1 MAFISPKVPVTMRGN
16 QRTSRSRARKSR
28 VLATESLESRSLLAG
43 DLIGISGDFNSIG
56 PDTIDSVGMY
66 DPRTG
71 TFYLRD
77 ENSAGFPQAAFKFL
91 PSGRKGLP
99 IAGDWNGDGVDT
111 VGIYVPSA
119 TTFVLAN
126 KNVAGSAFQTAKVT
140 GAPTQ
145 AVPLAGD
152 WNGDS
157 RDELALYNPATRQVL
172 LKNELSAGAAD
183 SVFAFWPAGY
193 DTSALTD
200 LGNPAA
206 WKALAGDF
214 DGLPGDEIG
223 LYHAATDELFFRG
236 TQPGSAITKV
246 SVFSPNYAEQP
257 LAGDWDANGVE
268 EIGFFNPWITSF
280 ELRNDLTPGAAD
292 SRFYVVQ
299 STATIALPGNV
310 AHVIGPAHSAP
321 GQPEAE
327 PPPPPFVPADLSL
340 PFITENEVQQLL
352 ARAAAASSSE
362 GAIIAIVDR
371 NGKILGVRMEQGVLN
386 AIGDDATRVFA
397 IDGAVA
403 KARTAAFFAND
414 AGPLTSRTI
423 RMISQSTISQREV
436 ESNPTVPSPLTNNP
450 FNDAD
455 PTATTYGPGFVAPV
469 GIGGHFPPGITNT
482 PPVDLFGIER
492 QSRDGKRNA
501 GADGVKGNG
510 DDVFLTNRFNVDG
523 IYIPAGK
530 TLEFPES
537 YGVQSQR
544 LPSAQSRGIATLP
557 GGIPLYKIVSG
568 SATRQLVGGIGVF
581 FPGSTGYATFEQ
593 GFIFGINQSA
603 QTRLNA
609 SRVLEAEWI
618 AYAAAGGS
626 SLLPG
631 GVVGTL
637 GGVGRVP
644 GYDLLAGRI
653 DLGGITLETYG
664 PNPTAA
670 NPKKG
675 YQTLLAVGSRVG
687 QGSATTG
694 ANQVVDPGPD
704 ANPATTG
711 DNDNALQ
718 GKPVPDGWLVL
729 PHAGGGITAAEVM
742 DIVNRSIAQA
752 DKTRAAIRVLPNGA
766 PGARTRMVIAVADKD
781 GNVLG
786 LFRMKD
792 ATVFSIDVAVA
803 KARNT
808 AYYADPT
815 ALQPADMADDDLL
828 VERGQVTQAELNAR
842 RIITSKNRMP
852 GVLAV
857 PDLFKDLR
865 STTIVAAP
873 TSVAFT
879 NRTFRFLAEPR
890 YPAGIENTLPPI
902 FSTLNDHNLN
912 HTKGVNPKNG
922 ENLFG
927 LPIPASMFKSVLG
940 FDAFHQQRNFHDPS
954 NLANQNG
961 IVFFPGS
968 SPLYR
973 SRILIGGFGVSGDGV
988 DQDDVVT
995 NVGQYWFQAP
1005 PDRKADT
1012 TFYRGVRL
1020 PYQKF
1025 NRNPTG

>member
-1 MAFISPKVPVTMRGN
+1 MRGH
-16 QRTSRSRARKSR
+16 QRTSQRTARNR
-28 VLATESLESRSLLAG
+28 RILAAESLESRSLLAG
-43 DLIGISGDFNSIG
+43 DLIGLSGDFNSVG
-56 PDTIDSVGMY
+56 SDSIDSVGMY

-77 ENSAGFPQAAFKFL
+77 ENSSGFPQTAFTFA
-91 PSGRKGLP
+91 PSGRKGIP

-119 TTFVLAN
+119 PSFVLAYWN
-126 KNVAGSAFQTAKVT
+126 HASTGSLTVPVT
-140 GAPTQ
+140 GAPAQ

-152 WNGDS
+152 WNGDLWDS
-157 RDELALYNPATRQVL
+157 LALYNPATRQVL
-172 LKNELSAGAAD
+172 LRHGLNPGAAD

-206 WKALAGDF
+206 WKPLAGDF
-214 DGLPGDEIG
+214 DGLLGDEIG
-223 LYHAATDELFFRG
+223 LYHEASDELYFRG
-236 TQPGSAITKV
+236 TQPGSAITRV
-246 SVFSPNYAEQP
+246 SVLSPNYPDQP
-257 LAGDWDANGVE
+257 LAGDWDANGVA

-280 ELRNDLTPGAAD
+280 ELRIDLTSGDAD
-292 SRFYVVQ
+292 STFYMVE
-299 STATIALPGNV
+299 STTTIPLPWNV
-310 AHVIGPAHSAP
+310 AHVIGPAHPAF
-321 GQPEAE
+321 GQPLPA
-327 PPPPPFVPADLSL
+327 PPPPPSIPADLSL
-340 PFITENEVQQLL
+340 PFITENEVEQLL

-371 NGKILGVRMEQGVLN
+371 NGKILGVRMEQGVLD
-386 AIGDDATRVFA
+386 AIGDEATRVFA

-436 ESNPTVPSPLTNNP
+436 ESNPTVPSPSTNNP

-455 PTATTYGPGFVAPV
+455 PTATTYGPGFVAPIGV
-469 GIGGHFPPGITNT
+469 GGHFPPGITNT

-492 QSRDGKRNA
+492 QSRDGKQNA

-510 DDVFLTNRFNVDG
+510 DDVFLTNRFNVDSA
-523 IYIPAGK
+523 YVPAGK

-544 LPSAQSRGIATLP
+544 LPFAQSRGIATLP

-568 SATRQLVGGIGVF
+568 STTRQLVGGIGVF
-581 FPGSTGYATFEQ
+581 FPGTTGYATFEQ

-609 SRVLEAEWI
+609 TRVLEAEWI

-653 DLGGITLETYG
+653 DLGGITLETFG

-675 YQTLLAVGSRVG
+675 HDTLQAVGRSVG

-694 ANQVVDPGPD
+694 ENQVVDPGPD
-704 ANPATTG
+704 ANPATLG
-711 DNDNALQ
+711 DNDNALS
-718 GKPVPDGWLVL
+718 GKEVPDGWLVL
-729 PHAGGGITAAEVM
+729 PHALPGGSFSAAEVV
-742 DIVNRSIAQA
+742 DIIHRSIAEA
-752 DKTRAAIRVLPNGA
+752 DRTRAAIRVLPNGA

-792 ATVFSIDVAVA
+792 ATVFSID
-803 KARNT
+803 
-808 AYYADPT
+808 
-815 ALQPADMADDDLL
+815 
-828 VERGQVTQAELNAR
+828 
-842 RIITSKNRMP
+842 
-852 GVLAV
+852 
-857 PDLFKDLR
+857 
-865 STTIVAAP
+865 
-873 TSVAFT
+873 
-879 NRTFRFLAEPR
+879 
-890 YPAGIENTLPPI
+890 
-902 FSTLNDHNLN
+902 
-912 HTKGVNPKNG
+912 
-922 ENLFG
+922 
-927 LPIPASMFKSVLG
+927 
-940 FDAFHQQRNFHDPS
+940 
-954 NLANQNG
+954 
-961 IVFFPGS
+961 
-968 SPLYR
+968 
-973 SRILIGGFGVSGDGV
+973 
-988 DQDDVVT
+988 
-995 NVGQYWFQAP
+995 
-1005 PDRKADT
+1005 
-1012 TFYRGVRL
+1012 
-1020 PYQKF
+1020 
-1025 NRNPTG
+1025 